1 MSAQAE
7 GIGAPSHISLPF
19 SQAQDIA
26 VSKAGGGHAGRA
38 ACFLRTGARLQNRGR
53 PDIINQYH
61 LPSGHNEEVAYM
73 PDLNELRK
81 ILLKVQ
87 KPARYTGGEPAC
99 VFKDKKDVQLRFAFC
114 FPDTYEV
121 GMSFLGMKILY
132 EILNDRREFW
142 CERVFMPWVDMKAE
156 MEQQGVPLYALES
169 KDPLSAFD
177 VVGFTLQYELSY
189 TNILAMLQLGGIP
202 LLASQRGE
210 ADPFVVAG
218 GPCACNAEPLADF
231 FDLFMLGEG
240 EVQLPD
246 VCDAILAGRKAGL
259 SKHDI
264 LVKLAQI
271 PGVYVPSLY
280 DVSYFPDGRVRK
292 VEPRCGAPAVVTK
305 AILPDMNAQPLPRN
319 FVVPM
324 IGAVHD
330 RAQIEVL
337 RGCVRGCRF
346 CQAGFLYRPMRQR
359 DAGMLSAAGRTLCE
373 NTGYDEI
380 SLTSLSTSDHGQLE
394 ELLDDM
400 LEWTGKEHVS
410 MSLPSLRI
418 DNFSQSL
425 VEKTSRVRKSGLT
438 FAPEAGTQ
446 RLRDVINKNVT
457 MEEIEK
463 TCALAFD
470 AGYTSVKLYFMM
482 GLPTETL
489 EDIEGIAQTAQRVV
503 ELFYQNPNRPKGK
516 SVQVSISVAC
526 FVPKPHTPFEF
537 VPQDTQEV
545 LREKQQHLLHSVK
558 SRKISIS
565 YHDSRTSFLE
575 AVFAKGDRRLGAVL
589 LEAFRRGCY
598 FDSWEEHFHFDIWL
612 QVFRD
617 MGVDPAFYANRA
629 LSADET
635 LPWDHLDYGVTK
647 QYLIREYEKAMQART
662 TQPCNRSCAGCGA
675 NNLLGRA
682 CFDYR

>member
-1 MSAQAE
+1 
-7 GIGAPSHISLPF
+7 
-19 SQAQDIA
+19 
-26 VSKAGGGHAGRA
+26 
-38 ACFLRTGARLQNRGR
+38 
-53 PDIINQYH
+53 
-61 LPSGHNEEVAYM
+61 M
-73 PDLNELRK
+73 PDLNELRQA
-81 ILLKVQ
+81 LLKVQ
-87 KPARYTGGEPAC
+87 KPARYTGGEPGC
-99 VFKDKKDVQLRFAFC
+99 VYKDKKDVQLRFAFC

-132 EILNDRREFW
+132 EILNDRKEFW

-156 MEQQGVPLYALES
+156 MERQNIPLYALES
-169 KDPLSAFD
+169 KDPLSEFD

-210 ADPFVVAG
+210 DAPFVVAG

-246 VCDAILAGRKAGL
+246 VCDTILEGRRAGL
-259 SKHDI
+259 CKHDI

-271 PGVYVPSLY
+271 PGVYVPKLY
-280 DVSYFPDGRVRK
+280 EVSYLPDGRVEK
-292 VEPRCGAPAVVTK
+292 VTPRCGAPAVVTK

-330 RAQIEVL
+330 RAQIQVL

-359 DAGMLSAAGRTLCE
+359 DAGMLSEAGRVLCE

-463 TCALAFD
+463 TCTLAFD

-537 VPQDTQEV
+537 VPQDTQEA
-545 LREKQQHLLHSVK
+545 LQKKQQHLLHSVK
-558 SRKISIS
+558 SRKISVS

-598 FDSWEEHFHFDIWL
+598 FDSWEEHFRFDTWM

-629 LSADET
+629 LGFDET

-662 TQPCNRSCAGCGA
+662 TQPCNRACAGCGA

>member
-1 MSAQAE
+1 
-7 GIGAPSHISLPF
+7 
-19 SQAQDIA
+19 
-26 VSKAGGGHAGRA
+26 
-38 ACFLRTGARLQNRGR
+38 
-53 PDIINQYH
+53 
-61 LPSGHNEEVAYM
+61 M
-73 PDLNELRK
+73 PDLNELRQA
-81 ILLKVQ
+81 LLKVQ
-87 KPARYTGGEPAC
+87 KPARYTGGEPGC
-99 VFKDKKDVQLRFAFC
+99 VYKDKKDVQLRFAFC

-132 EILNDRREFW
+132 EILNDRKEFW

-156 MEQQGVPLYALES
+156 MERQNIPLYALES
-169 KDPLSAFD
+169 KDPLSEFD

-202 LLASQRGE
+202 LLAGQRGE
-210 ADPFVVAG
+210 DAPFVVAG

-231 FDLFMLGEG
+231 FDLLMLGEG

-246 VCDAILAGRKAGL
+246 VCDTILEGRRAGL
-259 SKHDI
+259 CKHDI

-271 PGVYVPSLY
+271 PGVYVPKLY
-280 DVSYFPDGRVRK
+280 EVSYLPDGRVEK
-292 VEPRCGAPAVVTK
+292 VTPRCGAPAVVTK

-330 RAQIEVL
+330 RAQIAVL

-359 DAGMLSAAGRTLCE
+359 DAGMLSEAGRVLCE

-463 TCALAFD
+463 TCTLAFD

-537 VPQDTQEV
+537 VPQDTQEA
-545 LREKQQHLLHSVK
+545 LQKKQQHLLHSVK
-558 SRKISIS
+558 SRKISVS

-575 AVFAKGDRRLGAVL
+575 AVFAKGDRRLGDVL

-598 FDSWEEHFHFDIWL
+598 FDSWEEHFRFDTWM

-629 LSADET
+629 LGFDET

-662 TQPCNRSCAGCGA
+662 TQPCNRACAGCGA

>member
-1 MSAQAE
+1 
-7 GIGAPSHISLPF
+7 
-19 SQAQDIA
+19 
-26 VSKAGGGHAGRA
+26 
-38 ACFLRTGARLQNRGR
+38 
-53 PDIINQYH
+53 
-61 LPSGHNEEVAYM
+61 M
-73 PDLNELRK
+73 PDLNELRQA
-81 ILLKVQ
+81 LLKVQ
-87 KPARYTGGEPAC
+87 KPARYTGGEPGC
-99 VFKDKKDVQLRFAFC
+99 VYKDKKDVQLRFAFC

-132 EILNDRREFW
+132 EILNDRKEFW

-156 MEQQGVPLYALES
+156 MERQNIPLYALES
-169 KDPLSAFD
+169 KDPLSEFD

-202 LLASQRGE
+202 LLAGQRGE
-210 ADPFVVAG
+210 DAPFVVAG

-246 VCDAILAGRKAGL
+246 VCDTILEGRRAGL
-259 SKHDI
+259 CKHDI

-271 PGVYVPSLY
+271 PGVYVPKLY
-280 DVSYFPDGRVRK
+280 EVSYLPDGRVEK
-292 VEPRCGAPAVVTK
+292 VTPRCGAPAVVTK

-359 DAGMLSAAGRTLCE
+359 DAGMLSEAGRVLCE

-463 TCALAFD
+463 TCTLAFD

-537 VPQDTQEV
+537 VPQDTQEA
-545 LREKQQHLLHSVK
+545 LQKKQQHLLHSVK
-558 SRKISIS
+558 SRKISVS
-565 YHDSRTSFLE
+565 YHDSCTSFLE

-598 FDSWEEHFHFDIWL
+598 FDSWEEHFRFDTWM

-629 LSADET
+629 LGFDET

-662 TQPCNRSCAGCGA
+662 TQPCNRACAGCGA

>member
-1 MSAQAE
+1 
-7 GIGAPSHISLPF
+7 
-19 SQAQDIA
+19 
-26 VSKAGGGHAGRA
+26 
-38 ACFLRTGARLQNRGR
+38 
-53 PDIINQYH
+53 
-61 LPSGHNEEVAYM
+61 M
-73 PDLNELRK
+73 PDLNELRQA
-81 ILLKVQ
+81 LLKVQ
-87 KPARYTGGEPAC
+87 KPARYTGGEPGC
-99 VFKDKKDVQLRFAFC
+99 VYKDKKDVQLRFAFC

-132 EILNDRREFW
+132 EILNDRKEFW

-156 MEQQGVPLYALES
+156 MERQNIPLYALES
-169 KDPLSAFD
+169 KDPLSEFD

-210 ADPFVVAG
+210 DAPFVVAG

-246 VCDAILAGRKAGL
+246 VCDTILEGRRAGL
-259 SKHDI
+259 CKHDI
-264 LVKLAQI
+264 LMKLAQI
-271 PGVYVPSLY
+271 PGVYVPKLY
-280 DVSYFPDGRVRK
+280 EVSYFPDGRVEK
-292 VEPRCGAPAVVTK
+292 VTPRCGAPAVVTK

-359 DAGMLSAAGRTLCE
+359 DAGMLSEAGRVLCE

-463 TCALAFD
+463 TCTLAFD

-537 VPQDTQEV
+537 VPQDTQEA
-545 LREKQQHLLHSVK
+545 LQKKQQHLLHSVK
-558 SRKISIS
+558 SRKISVS

-598 FDSWEEHFHFDIWL
+598 FDSWEEHFRFDTWM

-629 LSADET
+629 LGFDET

-662 TQPCNRSCAGCGA
+662 TQPCNRACAGCGA

>member
-1 MSAQAE
+1 
-7 GIGAPSHISLPF
+7 
-19 SQAQDIA
+19 
-26 VSKAGGGHAGRA
+26 
-38 ACFLRTGARLQNRGR
+38 
-53 PDIINQYH
+53 
-61 LPSGHNEEVAYM
+61 M
-73 PDLNELRK
+73 PDLNELRQA
-81 ILLKVQ
+81 LLKVQ
-87 KPARYTGGEPAC
+87 KPARYTGGEPGC
-99 VFKDKKDVQLRFAFC
+99 VYKDKKDVQLRFAFC

-132 EILNDRREFW
+132 EILNDRKEFW

-156 MEQQGVPLYALES
+156 MERQNIPLYALES
-169 KDPLSAFD
+169 KDPLSEFD

-202 LLASQRGE
+202 LLAGQRGE
-210 ADPFVVAG
+210 DAPFVVAG

-231 FDLFMLGEG
+231 FDLLMLGEG

-246 VCDAILAGRKAGL
+246 VCDTILEGRRAGL
-259 SKHDI
+259 CKHDI

-271 PGVYVPSLY
+271 PGVYVPKLY
-280 DVSYFPDGRVRK
+280 EVSYLPDGRVEK
-292 VEPRCGAPAVVTK
+292 VTPRCGAPAVVTK

-359 DAGMLSAAGRTLCE
+359 DAGMLSEAGRVLCE

-463 TCALAFD
+463 TCTLAFD

-526 FVPKPHTPFEF
+526 FVPKPDTPFEF
-537 VPQDTQEV
+537 VPQDTQEA
-545 LREKQQHLLHSVK
+545 LQKKQQHLLHSVK
-558 SRKISIS
+558 SRKISVS

-598 FDSWEEHFHFDIWL
+598 FDSWEEHFRFDTWM

-629 LSADET
+629 LGFDET

-662 TQPCNRSCAGCGA
+662 TQPCNRACAGCGA

>member
-1 MSAQAE
+1 
-7 GIGAPSHISLPF
+7 
-19 SQAQDIA
+19 
-26 VSKAGGGHAGRA
+26 
-38 ACFLRTGARLQNRGR
+38 
-53 PDIINQYH
+53 
-61 LPSGHNEEVAYM
+61 M
-73 PDLNELRK
+73 PDLNELRQA
-81 ILLKVQ
+81 LLKVQ
-87 KPARYTGGEPAC
+87 KPARYTGGEPGC
-99 VFKDKKDVQLRFAFC
+99 VYKDKKDVQLRFAFC

-132 EILNDRREFW
+132 EILNDRKEFW

-156 MEQQGVPLYALES
+156 MERQNIPLYALES
-169 KDPLSAFD
+169 KDPLSEFD

-210 ADPFVVAG
+210 DAPFVVAG

-246 VCDAILAGRKAGL
+246 VCDTILEGRRAGL
-259 SKHDI
+259 CKHDI

-271 PGVYVPSLY
+271 PGVYVPKLY
-280 DVSYFPDGRVRK
+280 EVSYLPDGRVEK
-292 VEPRCGAPAVVTK
+292 VTPRCGAPAVVTK

-319 FVVPM
+319 FVAPM

-359 DAGMLSAAGRTLCE
+359 DAGMLSEAGRVLCE

-463 TCALAFD
+463 TCTLAFD

-537 VPQDTQEV
+537 VPQDTQEA
-545 LREKQQHLLHSVK
+545 LQKKQQHLLHSVK
-558 SRKISIS
+558 SRKISVS

-598 FDSWEEHFHFDIWL
+598 FDSWEEHFHFDTWM

-629 LSADET
+629 LGFDET

-647 QYLIREYEKAMQART
+647 QYLIREYEKAMQARI
-662 TQPCNRSCAGCGA
+662 TQPCNRACAGCGA

>member
-1 MSAQAE
+1 
-7 GIGAPSHISLPF
+7 
-19 SQAQDIA
+19 
-26 VSKAGGGHAGRA
+26 
-38 ACFLRTGARLQNRGR
+38 
-53 PDIINQYH
+53 
-61 LPSGHNEEVAYM
+61 M
-73 PDLNELRK
+73 PDLNELRQA
-81 ILLKVQ
+81 LLKVQ
-87 KPARYTGGEPAC
+87 KPARYTGGEPGC
-99 VFKDKKDVQLRFAFC
+99 VYKDKKDVQLRFAFC

-132 EILNDRREFW
+132 EILNDRKEFW

-156 MEQQGVPLYALES
+156 MERQNIPLYALES
-169 KDPLSAFD
+169 KDPLSEFD

-210 ADPFVVAG
+210 DAPFVVAG
-218 GPCACNAEPLADF
+218 GPCVCNAEPLADF

-246 VCDAILAGRKAGL
+246 VCDTILEGRRAGL
-259 SKHDI
+259 CKHDI

-271 PGVYVPSLY
+271 PGVYVPKLY
-280 DVSYFPDGRVRK
+280 EVSYLPDGRVEK
-292 VEPRCGAPAVVTK
+292 VTPRCGAPAVVTK

-330 RAQIEVL
+330 RVQIEVL

-359 DAGMLSAAGRTLCE
+359 DAGMLSEAGRVLCE

-463 TCALAFD
+463 TCTLAFD

-537 VPQDTQEV
+537 VPQDTQEA
-545 LREKQQHLLHSVK
+545 LQKKQQHLLHSVK
-558 SRKISIS
+558 SRKISVS

-598 FDSWEEHFHFDIWL
+598 FDSWEEHFRFDTWM

-629 LSADET
+629 LGFDET

-662 TQPCNRSCAGCGA
+662 TQPCNRACAGCGA
-675 NNLLGRA
+675 NNLPGTA
-682 CFDYR
+682 CFAYP

>member
-1 MSAQAE
+1 
-7 GIGAPSHISLPF
+7 
-19 SQAQDIA
+19 
-26 VSKAGGGHAGRA
+26 
-38 ACFLRTGARLQNRGR
+38 
-53 PDIINQYH
+53 
-61 LPSGHNEEVAYM
+61 M
-73 PDLNELRK
+73 PDLNELRQA
-81 ILLKVQ
+81 LLKVQ
-87 KPARYTGGEPAC
+87 KPARYTGGEPGC
-99 VFKDKKDVQLRFAFC
+99 VYKDKKDVQLRFAFC

-132 EILNDRREFW
+132 EILNDRKEFW

-156 MEQQGVPLYALES
+156 MERQNIPLYALES
-169 KDPLSAFD
+169 KDPLSEFD

-210 ADPFVVAG
+210 DAPFVVAG

-246 VCDAILAGRKAGL
+246 VCDTILEGRRAGL
-259 SKHDI
+259 CKHDI

-271 PGVYVPSLY
+271 PGVYVPKLY
-280 DVSYFPDGRVRK
+280 EVSYFPDGRVEK
-292 VEPRCGAPAVVTK
+292 VTPRCGAPAVVTK

-359 DAGMLSAAGRTLCE
+359 DAGMLSEAGRVLCE

-463 TCALAFD
+463 TCNLAFD

-537 VPQDTQEV
+537 VPQDTQEA
-545 LREKQQHLLHSVK
+545 LQKKQQHLLHSVK
-558 SRKISIS
+558 SRKISVS

-598 FDSWEEHFHFDIWL
+598 FDSWEEHFHFDTWM

-629 LSADET
+629 LGFDET

-662 TQPCNRSCAGCGA
+662 TQPCNRACAGCGA

>member
-1 MSAQAE
+1 
-7 GIGAPSHISLPF
+7 
-19 SQAQDIA
+19 
-26 VSKAGGGHAGRA
+26 
-38 ACFLRTGARLQNRGR
+38 
-53 PDIINQYH
+53 
-61 LPSGHNEEVAYM
+61 M
-73 PDLNELRK
+73 PDLNELRQA
-81 ILLKVQ
+81 LLKVQ
-87 KPARYTGGEPAC
+87 KPARYTGGEPGC
-99 VFKDKKDVQLRFAFC
+99 VYKDKKDVQLRFAFC

-132 EILNDRREFW
+132 EILNDRKEFW

-156 MEQQGVPLYALES
+156 MERQNIPLYALES
-169 KDPLSAFD
+169 KDPLSEFD

-202 LLASQRGE
+202 LLAGQRGE
-210 ADPFVVAG
+210 DAPFVVAG

-231 FDLFMLGEG
+231 FDLLMLGEG

-246 VCDAILAGRKAGL
+246 VCDTILEGRRAGL
-259 SKHDI
+259 CKHDI

-271 PGVYVPSLY
+271 PGVYVPKLY
-280 DVSYFPDGRVRK
+280 EVSYFPDGRVEK
-292 VEPRCGAPAVVTK
+292 VTPRCGAPAVVTK

-359 DAGMLSAAGRTLCE
+359 DAGMLSEAGRVLCE

-463 TCALAFD
+463 TCNLAFD

-537 VPQDTQEV
+537 VPQDTQEA
-545 LREKQQHLLHSVK
+545 LQKKQQHLLHSVK
-558 SRKISIS
+558 SRKISVS

-598 FDSWEEHFHFDIWL
+598 FDSWEEHFRFDTWM

-629 LSADET
+629 LGFDET

-662 TQPCNRSCAGCGA
+662 TQPCNRACAGCGA

>member
-1 MSAQAE
+1 
-7 GIGAPSHISLPF
+7 
-19 SQAQDIA
+19 
-26 VSKAGGGHAGRA
+26 
-38 ACFLRTGARLQNRGR
+38 
-53 PDIINQYH
+53 
-61 LPSGHNEEVAYM
+61 M
-73 PDLNELRK
+73 PDLNELRQA
-81 ILLKVQ
+81 LLKVQ
-87 KPARYTGGEPAC
+87 KPARYTGGEPGC
-99 VFKDKKDVQLRFAFC
+99 VYKDKKDVQLRFAFC

-132 EILNDRREFW
+132 EILNDRKEFW

-156 MEQQGVPLYALES
+156 MERQNIPLYALES
-169 KDPLSAFD
+169 KDPLSEFD

-210 ADPFVVAG
+210 DAPFVVAG

-246 VCDAILAGRKAGL
+246 VCDTILEGRRAGL
-259 SKHDI
+259 CKHDI
-264 LVKLAQI
+264 LVKLAQM
-271 PGVYVPSLY
+271 PGVYVPKLY
-280 DVSYFPDGRVRK
+280 EVSYLPDGRVEK
-292 VEPRCGAPAVVTK
+292 VTPRCGAPAVVTK

-359 DAGMLSAAGRTLCE
+359 DAGMLSEAGRVLCE

-418 DNFSQSL
+418 DNFSQSM

-463 TCALAFD
+463 TCTLAFD

-537 VPQDTQEV
+537 VPQDTQEA
-545 LREKQQHLLHSVK
+545 LQKKQQHLLHSVK
-558 SRKISIS
+558 SRKISVS

-598 FDSWEEHFHFDIWL
+598 FDSWEEHFHFDTWM

-629 LSADET
+629 LGFDET

-662 TQPCNRSCAGCGA
+662 TQPCNRACAGCGA

>member
-1 MSAQAE
+1 
-7 GIGAPSHISLPF
+7 
-19 SQAQDIA
+19 
-26 VSKAGGGHAGRA
+26 
-38 ACFLRTGARLQNRGR
+38 
-53 PDIINQYH
+53 
-61 LPSGHNEEVAYM
+61 M
-73 PDLNELRK
+73 PDLNELRQA
-81 ILLKVQ
+81 LLKVQ
-87 KPARYTGGEPAC
+87 KPARYTGGEPGC
-99 VFKDKKDVQLRFAFC
+99 VYKDKKDVQLRFAFC

-132 EILNDRREFW
+132 EILNDRKEFW

-156 MEQQGVPLYALES
+156 MERQNIPLYALES
-169 KDPLSAFD
+169 KDPLSEFD

-202 LLASQRGE
+202 LLAGQRGE
-210 ADPFVVAG
+210 DAPFVVAG

-246 VCDAILAGRKAGL
+246 VCDTILEGRRAGL
-259 SKHDI
+259 CKHDI

-271 PGVYVPSLY
+271 PGVYVPKLY
-280 DVSYFPDGRVRK
+280 EVSYFPDGRVEK
-292 VEPRCGAPAVVTK
+292 VTPRCGAPAVVTK

-359 DAGMLSAAGRTLCE
+359 DAGMLSEAGRVLCE

-463 TCALAFD
+463 TCNLAFD

-537 VPQDTQEV
+537 VPQDTQEA
-545 LREKQQHLLHSVK
+545 LQKKQQHLLHSVK
-558 SRKISIS
+558 SRKISVS

-598 FDSWEEHFHFDIWL
+598 FDSWEEHFRFDTWM

-629 LSADET
+629 LGFDET

-662 TQPCNRSCAGCGA
+662 TQPCNRACAGCGA

>member
-1 MSAQAE
+1 
-7 GIGAPSHISLPF
+7 
-19 SQAQDIA
+19 
-26 VSKAGGGHAGRA
+26 
-38 ACFLRTGARLQNRGR
+38 
-53 PDIINQYH
+53 
-61 LPSGHNEEVAYM
+61 M
-73 PDLNELRK
+73 PDLNELRQA
-81 ILLKVQ
+81 LLKVQ
-87 KPARYTGGEPAC
+87 KPARYTGGEPGC
-99 VFKDKKDVQLRFAFC
+99 VYKDKKDVQLRFAFC

-132 EILNDRREFW
+132 EILNDRKEFW

-156 MEQQGVPLYALES
+156 MERQNIPLYALES
-169 KDPLSAFD
+169 KDPLSEFD

-210 ADPFVVAG
+210 DAPFVVAG

-246 VCDAILAGRKAGL
+246 VCDTILEGRRAGL
-259 SKHDI
+259 CKHDI

-271 PGVYVPSLY
+271 PGVYVPKLY
-280 DVSYFPDGRVRK
+280 EVSYLPDGRVEK
-292 VEPRCGAPAVVTK
+292 VTPRCGAPAVVTK

-359 DAGMLSAAGRTLCE
+359 DAGMLSEAGRVLCE

-463 TCALAFD
+463 TCNLAFD

-537 VPQDTQEV
+537 VPQDTQEA
-545 LREKQQHLLHSVK
+545 LQKKQQHLLHSVK
-558 SRKISIS
+558 SRKISVS

-598 FDSWEEHFHFDIWL
+598 FDSWEEHFRFDTWM

-629 LSADET
+629 LGFDET

-662 TQPCNRSCAGCGA
+662 TQPCNRACAGCGA

>member
-1 MSAQAE
+1 
-7 GIGAPSHISLPF
+7 
-19 SQAQDIA
+19 
-26 VSKAGGGHAGRA
+26 
-38 ACFLRTGARLQNRGR
+38 
-53 PDIINQYH
+53 
-61 LPSGHNEEVAYM
+61 M
-73 PDLNELRK
+73 PDLNELRQA
-81 ILLKVQ
+81 LLKVQ
-87 KPARYTGGEPAC
+87 KPARYTGGEPGC
-99 VFKDKKDVQLRFAFC
+99 VYKDKKDVQLRFAFC

-132 EILNDRREFW
+132 EILNDRKDFW

-156 MEQQGVPLYALES
+156 MERQNIPLYALES
-169 KDPLSAFD
+169 KDPLSEFD

-210 ADPFVVAG
+210 DAPFVVAG

-246 VCDAILAGRKAGL
+246 VCDTILEGRRAGL
-259 SKHDI
+259 CKHDI

-271 PGVYVPSLY
+271 PGVYVPKLY
-280 DVSYFPDGRVRK
+280 EVSYLPDGRVEK
-292 VEPRCGAPAVVTK
+292 VTPRCGAPAVVTK

-359 DAGMLSAAGRTLCE
+359 DAGMLSEAGRVLCE

-463 TCALAFD
+463 TCTLAFD

-537 VPQDTQEV
+537 VPQDTQEA
-545 LREKQQHLLHSVK
+545 LQKKQQHLLHSVK
-558 SRKISIS
+558 SRKISVS

-598 FDSWEEHFHFDIWL
+598 FDSWEEHFRFDTWM

-629 LSADET
+629 LGFDET

-662 TQPCNRSCAGCGA
+662 TQPCNRACAGCGA

>member
-1 MSAQAE
+1 
-7 GIGAPSHISLPF
+7 
-19 SQAQDIA
+19 
-26 VSKAGGGHAGRA
+26 
-38 ACFLRTGARLQNRGR
+38 
-53 PDIINQYH
+53 
-61 LPSGHNEEVAYM
+61 M
-73 PDLNELRK
+73 PDLNELRQA
-81 ILLKVQ
+81 LLKVQ
-87 KPARYTGGEPAC
+87 KPARYTGGEPGC
-99 VFKDKKDVQLRFAFC
+99 VYKDKKDVQLRFAFC

-132 EILNDRREFW
+132 EILNDRKEFW

-156 MEQQGVPLYALES
+156 MERQNIPLYALES
-169 KDPLSAFD
+169 KDPLSEFD

-210 ADPFVVAG
+210 DAPFVVAG

-246 VCDAILAGRKAGL
+246 VCDTILEGRRAGL
-259 SKHDI
+259 CKHDI

-271 PGVYVPSLY
+271 PGVYVPKLY
-280 DVSYFPDGRVRK
+280 EVSYLPDGRVEK
-292 VEPRCGAPAVVTK
+292 VTPRCGAPAVVTK

-359 DAGMLSAAGRTLCE
+359 DAGMLSEAGRVLCE

-418 DNFSQSL
+418 DNFSQSM

-463 TCALAFD
+463 TCTLAFD

-537 VPQDTQEV
+537 VPQDTQEA
-545 LREKQQHLLHSVK
+545 LQKKQQHLLHSVK
-558 SRKISIS
+558 SRKISVS

-575 AVFAKGDRRLGAVL
+575 AVFAKGDRLLGAVL

-598 FDSWEEHFHFDIWL
+598 FDSWEEHFRFDTWM

-629 LSADET
+629 LGFDET

-662 TQPCNRSCAGCGA
+662 TQPCNRACAGCGA

>member
-1 MSAQAE
+1 
-7 GIGAPSHISLPF
+7 
-19 SQAQDIA
+19 
-26 VSKAGGGHAGRA
+26 
-38 ACFLRTGARLQNRGR
+38 
-53 PDIINQYH
+53 
-61 LPSGHNEEVAYM
+61 M
-73 PDLNELRK
+73 PDLNELRQA
-81 ILLKVQ
+81 LLKVQ
-87 KPARYTGGEPAC
+87 KPARYTGGEPGC
-99 VFKDKKDVQLRFAFC
+99 VYKDKKDVQLRFAFC

-132 EILNDRREFW
+132 EILNDRKEFW

-156 MEQQGVPLYALES
+156 MERQNIPLYALES
-169 KDPLSAFD
+169 KDPLSEFD

-210 ADPFVVAG
+210 DAPFVVAG

-246 VCDAILAGRKAGL
+246 VCDTILEGRRAGL
-259 SKHDI
+259 CKHDI

-271 PGVYVPSLY
+271 PGVYVPKLY
-280 DVSYFPDGRVRK
+280 EVSYLPDGRVEK
-292 VEPRCGAPAVVTK
+292 VTPRCGAPAVVTK

-359 DAGMLSAAGRTLCE
+359 DAGMLSEAGRVLCE

-463 TCALAFD
+463 TCTLAFD

-537 VPQDTQEV
+537 VPQDTQEA
-545 LREKQQHLLHSVK
+545 LQKKQQHLLHSVK
-558 SRKISIS
+558 SRKISVS

-598 FDSWEEHFHFDIWL
+598 FDSWEEHFHFDTWM

-629 LSADET
+629 LGFDET

-647 QYLIREYEKAMQART
+647 QYLIREYEKAMQARI
-662 TQPCNRSCAGCGA
+662 TQPCNRACAGCGA

>member
-1 MSAQAE
+1 
-7 GIGAPSHISLPF
+7 
-19 SQAQDIA
+19 
-26 VSKAGGGHAGRA
+26 
-38 ACFLRTGARLQNRGR
+38 
-53 PDIINQYH
+53 
-61 LPSGHNEEVAYM
+61 M
-73 PDLNELRK
+73 PDLNELRQA
-81 ILLKVQ
+81 LLKVQ
-87 KPARYTGGEPAC
+87 KPARYTGGEPGC
-99 VFKDKKDVQLRFAFC
+99 VYKDKKDVQLRFAFC

-132 EILNDRREFW
+132 EILNDRKEFW

-156 MEQQGVPLYALES
+156 MERQNIPLYALES
-169 KDPLSAFD
+169 KDPLSEFD

-202 LLASQRGE
+202 LLAGQRGE
-210 ADPFVVAG
+210 DAPFVVAG

-246 VCDAILAGRKAGL
+246 VCDTILEGRRAGL
-259 SKHDI
+259 CKHDI

-271 PGVYVPSLY
+271 PGVYVPKLY
-280 DVSYFPDGRVRK
+280 EVSYLPDGRVEK
-292 VEPRCGAPAVVTK
+292 VTPRCGAPAVVTK

-359 DAGMLSAAGRTLCE
+359 DAGMLSEAGRVLCE

-463 TCALAFD
+463 TCTLAFD

-537 VPQDTQEV
+537 VPQDTQEA
-545 LREKQQHLLHSVK
+545 LQKKQQHLLHSVK
-558 SRKISIS
+558 SRKISVS

-598 FDSWEEHFHFDIWL
+598 FDSWEEYFRFDTWM

-629 LSADET
+629 LGFDET

-662 TQPCNRSCAGCGA
+662 TQPCNRACAGCGA

>member
-1 MSAQAE
+1 
-7 GIGAPSHISLPF
+7 
-19 SQAQDIA
+19 
-26 VSKAGGGHAGRA
+26 
-38 ACFLRTGARLQNRGR
+38 
-53 PDIINQYH
+53 
-61 LPSGHNEEVAYM
+61 M
-73 PDLNELRK
+73 PDLNELRQA
-81 ILLKVQ
+81 LLKVQ
-87 KPARYTGGEPAC
+87 KPARYTGGEPGC
-99 VFKDKKDVQLRFAFC
+99 VYKDKKDVQLRFAFC

-132 EILNDRREFW
+132 EILNDRKEFW

-156 MEQQGVPLYALES
+156 MERQNIPLYALES
-169 KDPLSAFD
+169 KDPLSEFD

-210 ADPFVVAG
+210 DAPFVVAG

-246 VCDAILAGRKAGL
+246 VCDTILEGRRAGL
-259 SKHDI
+259 CKHDI

-271 PGVYVPSLY
+271 PGVYVPKLY
-280 DVSYFPDGRVRK
+280 EVSYLPDGRVEK
-292 VEPRCGAPAVVTK
+292 VTPRCGAPAVVTK

-359 DAGMLSAAGRTLCE
+359 DAGMLSEAGRVLCE

-463 TCALAFD
+463 TCTLAFD

-537 VPQDTQEV
+537 VPQDTQEA
-545 LREKQQHLLHSVK
+545 LQKKQQYLLHSVK
-558 SRKISIS
+558 SRKISVS

-598 FDSWEEHFHFDIWL
+598 FDSWEEHFHFDTWM

-629 LSADET
+629 LGFDET

-662 TQPCNRSCAGCGA
+662 TQPCNRACAGCGA

>member
-1 MSAQAE
+1 
-7 GIGAPSHISLPF
+7 
-19 SQAQDIA
+19 
-26 VSKAGGGHAGRA
+26 
-38 ACFLRTGARLQNRGR
+38 
-53 PDIINQYH
+53 
-61 LPSGHNEEVAYM
+61 M
-73 PDLNELRK
+73 PDLNELRQA
-81 ILLKVQ
+81 LLKVQ
-87 KPARYTGGEPAC
+87 KPARYTGGEPGC
-99 VFKDKKDVQLRFAFC
+99 VYKDKKDVQLRFAFC

-132 EILNDRREFW
+132 EILNDRKEFW

-156 MEQQGVPLYALES
+156 MERQNIPLYALES
-169 KDPLSAFD
+169 KDPLSEFD

-202 LLASQRGE
+202 LLAGQRGE
-210 ADPFVVAG
+210 DAPFVVAG

-231 FDLFMLGEG
+231 FDLLMLGEG

-246 VCDAILAGRKAGL
+246 VCDTILEGRRAGL
-259 SKHDI
+259 CKHDI

-271 PGVYVPSLY
+271 PGVYVPKLY
-280 DVSYFPDGRVRK
+280 EVSYFPDGRVEK
-292 VEPRCGAPAVVTK
+292 VTPRCGAPAVVTK

-359 DAGMLSAAGRTLCE
+359 DAGMLSEAGRVLCE

-463 TCALAFD
+463 TCTLAFD

-537 VPQDTQEV
+537 VPQDTQEA
-545 LREKQQHLLHSVK
+545 LQKKQQHLLHSVK
-558 SRKISIS
+558 SRKISVS

-598 FDSWEEHFHFDIWL
+598 FDSWEEHFRFDTWM

-629 LSADET
+629 LGFDET

-662 TQPCNRSCAGCGA
+662 TQPCNRACAGCGA

>member
-1 MSAQAE
+1 MQA
-7 GIGAPSHISLPF
+7 GLP
-19 SQAQDIA
+19 A
-26 VSKAGGGHAGRA
+26 
-38 ACFLRTGARLQNRGR
+38 FLRAGAGLQNRAR

-61 LPSGHNEEVAYM
+61 LPVGHNEEVAYM

-87 KPARYTGGEPAC
+87 KPARYTGGEPGC
-99 VFKDKKDVQLRFAFC
+99 VYKDKKDVQLRFAFC

-132 EILNDRREFW
+132 EILNDRGEFW

-210 ADPFVVAG
+210 AAPFVVAG

-246 VCDAILAGRKAGL
+246 VCDTILAGRKAGL

-280 DVSYFPDGRVRK
+280 DVSYFPDGRVQK

-359 DAGMLSAAGRTLCE
+359 EAGMLSEAGRMLCE

-463 TCALAFD
+463 TCTLAFD

-537 VPQDTQEV
+537 VPQDTQEA

-558 SRKISIS
+558 SRKISVS

-598 FDSWEEHFHFDIWL
+598 FDSWEEHFHFDTWM

-617 MGVDPAFYANRA
+617 MGVDPAFYANRV

>member
-1 MSAQAE
+1 
-7 GIGAPSHISLPF
+7 
-19 SQAQDIA
+19 
-26 VSKAGGGHAGRA
+26 
-38 ACFLRTGARLQNRGR
+38 
-53 PDIINQYH
+53 
-61 LPSGHNEEVAYM
+61 M
-73 PDLNELRK
+73 PDLNELRQA
-81 ILLKVQ
+81 LLKVQ
-87 KPARYTGGEPAC
+87 KPARYTGGEPGC
-99 VFKDKKDVQLRFAFC
+99 VYKDKKDVQLRFAFC

-132 EILNDRREFW
+132 EILNDRKEFW
-142 CERVFMPWVDMKAE
+142 CERVFMPWVDMKAA
-156 MEQQGVPLYALES
+156 MERQNIPLYALES
-169 KDPLSAFD
+169 KDPLSEFD

-202 LLASQRGE
+202 LLAGQRGE
-210 ADPFVVAG
+210 DAPFVVAG

-246 VCDAILAGRKAGL
+246 VCDTILEGRRAGL
-259 SKHDI
+259 CKHDI

-271 PGVYVPSLY
+271 PGVYVPKLY
-280 DVSYFPDGRVRK
+280 EVSYLPDGRVEK
-292 VEPRCGAPAVVTK
+292 VTPRCGAPAVVTK

-359 DAGMLSAAGRTLCE
+359 DAGMLSEAGRVLCE

-463 TCALAFD
+463 TCTLVFD

-537 VPQDTQEV
+537 VPQDTQEA
-545 LREKQQHLLHSVK
+545 LQKKQQHLLHSVK
-558 SRKISIS
+558 SRKISVS

-575 AVFAKGDRRLGAVL
+575 AVFAKGDRRLGTVL

-598 FDSWEEHFHFDIWL
+598 FDSWEEHFRFDTWM

-629 LSADET
+629 LGFDET

-662 TQPCNRSCAGCGA
+662 TQPCNRACAGCGA

>member
-1 MSAQAE
+1 
-7 GIGAPSHISLPF
+7 
-19 SQAQDIA
+19 
-26 VSKAGGGHAGRA
+26 
-38 ACFLRTGARLQNRGR
+38 
-53 PDIINQYH
+53 
-61 LPSGHNEEVAYM
+61 M
-73 PDLNELRK
+73 PDLNELRQA
-81 ILLKVQ
+81 LLKVQ
-87 KPARYTGGEPAC
+87 KPARYTGGEPGC
-99 VFKDKKDVQLRFAFC
+99 VYKDKKDVQLRFAFC

-132 EILNDRREFW
+132 EILNDRKEFW

-156 MEQQGVPLYALES
+156 MERQNIPLYALES
-169 KDPLSAFD
+169 KDPLSEFD

-210 ADPFVVAG
+210 DAPFVVAG

-246 VCDAILAGRKAGL
+246 VCDTILEGRRAGL
-259 SKHDI
+259 CKHDI

-271 PGVYVPSLY
+271 PGVYVPKLY
-280 DVSYFPDGRVRK
+280 EVSYFPDGRVEK
-292 VEPRCGAPAVVTK
+292 VTPRCGAPAVVTK

-359 DAGMLSAAGRTLCE
+359 DAGMLSEAGRVLCE

-463 TCALAFD
+463 TCTLAFD

-503 ELFYQNPNRPKGK
+503 ELFYQSPNRPKGK

-537 VPQDTQEV
+537 VPQDTQEA
-545 LREKQQHLLHSVK
+545 LQKKQQHLLHSVK
-558 SRKISIS
+558 SRKISVS

-598 FDSWEEHFHFDIWL
+598 FDSWEEHFHFDTWM

-629 LSADET
+629 LGFDET

-662 TQPCNRSCAGCGA
+662 TQPCNRACAGCGA

>member
-1 MSAQAE
+1 
-7 GIGAPSHISLPF
+7 
-19 SQAQDIA
+19 
-26 VSKAGGGHAGRA
+26 
-38 ACFLRTGARLQNRGR
+38 
-53 PDIINQYH
+53 
-61 LPSGHNEEVAYM
+61 M
-73 PDLNELRK
+73 PDLNELRQA
-81 ILLKVQ
+81 LLKVQ
-87 KPARYTGGEPAC
+87 KPARYTGGEPGC
-99 VFKDKKDVQLRFAFC
+99 VYKDKKDVQLRFAFC

-132 EILNDRREFW
+132 EILNDRKEFW

-156 MEQQGVPLYALES
+156 MERQNIPLYALES
-169 KDPLSAFD
+169 KDPLSEFD

-210 ADPFVVAG
+210 DAPFVVAG

-246 VCDAILAGRKAGL
+246 VCDTILEGRRAGL
-259 SKHDI
+259 CKHDI

-271 PGVYVPSLY
+271 PGVYVPKLY
-280 DVSYFPDGRVRK
+280 EVSYLPDGRVEK
-292 VEPRCGAPAVVTK
+292 VTPRCGAPAVVTK

-359 DAGMLSAAGRTLCE
+359 DAGMLSEAGRVLCE

-463 TCALAFD
+463 TCTLAFD

-545 LREKQQHLLHSVK
+545 LQKKQQHLLHSVK
-558 SRKISIS
+558 SRKISVS

-598 FDSWEEHFHFDIWL
+598 FDSWEEHFRFDTWM

-629 LSADET
+629 LGFDET

-662 TQPCNRSCAGCGA
+662 TQPCNRACAGCGA